1 MTQLSTLDRAE
12 ITAWLT
18 RVTQTIDRSL
28 REPARGEA
36 LALLRADLDGTTAS
50 VPILAQLALLD
61 DCLRVAHLAIEAR
74 RTESPALDGPEAA
87 AADAPEAAAA
97 EDAAAIAG
105 VAELIQVA
113 APKYF
118 AVLPL
123 YESFDDGATTAT
135 EVERFLAVH
144 RADPGAFGYAG
155 GSAWRG
161 LHLARH
167 VEQHTHNAAPL
178 RELERMLVR
187 IMDEVFAGRATRPLR
202 DARRRLRDLFE
213 PPPVAGDDPRDTAF
227 CRADGP
233 EVFSS
238 VAHGSQIHERDPFDV
253 ESIHADA
260 RDMFH
265 RQVVRATTPEQ
276 HQYSHGRTLL
286 VLGDSGSGK
295 THLLRAL
302 RQQVHAQRLGYVGYM
317 QMTSEVGDYARY
329 VLRNLIDS
337 LERPYDAPVFA
348 EAGLLYLS
356 DGLAEGRC
364 NIPASELEQLRNAEL
379 AGAEL
384 DDLIGGMV
392 DRILRADGL
401 HHLESDLIHALLL
414 LQRRDPALQRR
425 VIRFL
430 RCEPLSA
437 YEQRM
442 LGGLAARDQ
451 PEDPMRTI
459 QQLGSIA
466 YELQLA
472 SLVLLVDQVEDT
484 VPDGKTVTRLQQAL
498 DVLRGIADA
507 VPSIVVVM
515 ACLDDVYTALRGQ
528 LSRSVVDRLERDPA
542 PVRLAS
548 QRQREDIEAMLVRRL
563 DYLYATFDVAL
574 QDDDLFHPFAPHQI
588 EAVTLFRA
596 RDALAK
602 FREFHEACVA
612 AGAIV
617 GADAAP
623 PPSARPGLS
632 GAPGARGASAAPGAA
647 TLAVLDRA
655 WNDALAAGGGIPDDD
670 AGVLALVGDAIRGAG
685 DELGIEL
692 AVTAGRAKQL
702 VVEGKAIARRV
713 LEVCNGGA
721 QGGHLGNQLDNLRA
735 LISTGVVPIA
745 LRNSD
750 FQFKAKSKISKQVG
764 EFLQAGGRTVV
775 IEERQL
781 RAIGAA
787 RIVEAAHPE
796 AFGVWRRTNRPMMHL
811 AFVRAI
817 LELDL
822 VPRVSSIIH
831 TQELPQLERRPAP
844 VAAPPVPMP
853 RTPTQPI
860 GFDPAQVRLGET
872 TTMRKEPVLLPLDQ
886 LVTHVAV
893 LGTTGSGKTTAALAI
908 LEQLLE
914 RDLSVLLVD
923 RKGDLARYASPAW
936 WSDPSAEDHARRAA
950 LRHRI
955 DVDLFTPGNAQGR
968 PLRLPVIPMLADA
981 TSQERDQLAKFAA
994 AGLAAMMGYGTGT
1007 THRHKQSVLQ
1017 CAIQLHAEER
1027 EVTVELLRETI
1038 NRPDPELL
1046 TSVGPLQRFFA
1057 PLAEDLQTLDI
1068 QRGSLLAGDG
1078 EPLDAAALLP
1088 PPGARPRLTI
1098 INTAALT
1105 EIPMLQFWISRLLV
1119 ELGRLARKRPSKALQ
1134 GVIFLDEADAY
1145 IPATASPPTKEP
1157 MFELLRRARSEGFG
1171 VMLATQNPGDID
1183 YKARDLISTWLV
1195 GKVAQDRAIEKMRN
1209 LLASYPNVG
1218 SRLATQPTGHFFVL
1232 GHGAREIKS
1241 DRAMMTTEQ
1250 LSDDEIAALAR
1261 GTRDRSRVR
1270 SHSVGDP
1277 GDPAPLD
1284 GMPSDELR
1292 DKIYGER

>member
-28 REPARGEA
+28 RDTVRADA
-36 LALLRADLDGTTAS
+36 LSMLRADLDGTTAS
-50 VPILAQLALLD
+50 VAILAQLALID
-61 DCLRVAHLAIEAR
+61 DCLRVAHQAIEA
-74 RTESPALDGPEAA
+74 DGVA
-87 AADAPEAAAA
+87 APE
-97 EDAAAIAG
+97 EIARITD
-105 VAELIQVA
+105 LIQVA

-118 AVLPL
+118 AVLPR
-123 YESFDDGATTAT
+123 YESFDEGAAT
-135 EVERFLAVH
+135 PEEVERFFVQHHDDA
-144 RADPGAFGYAG
+144 GAFGYA
-155 GSAWRG
+155 SPSPWRG

-167 VEQHTHNAAPL
+167 VERHTRNAAPL

-187 IMDEVFAGRATRPLR
+187 IMDDVFAGRATTLER

-213 PPPVAGDDPRDTAF
+213 PPPVAGTDPRDLAF

-260 RDMFH
+260 REVFH

-276 HQYSHGRTLL
+276 HSYGHGRTLL
-286 VLGDSGSGK
+286 VLGDAGSGK

-348 EAGLLYLS
+348 ESGLLYLS
-356 DGLAEGRC
+356 DGLAEGRG
-364 NIPASELEQLRNAEL
+364 NIPTADLERLRSAEL
-379 AGAEL
+379 AVEEL
-384 DDLIGGMV
+384 DDLIGGMI
-392 DRILRADGL
+392 DRILRAEGL
-401 HHLESDLIHALLL
+401 DHLEPDLVHALLL

-430 RCEPLSA
+430 RCESLSP
-437 YEQRM
+437 YEQRL
-442 LGGLAARDQ
+442 LGGLASRDQ

-484 VPDGKTVTRLQQAL
+484 VPDGKTVTRLQQAI

-563 DYLYATFDVAL
+563 DYLYSTFDVAM
-574 QDDDLFHPFAPHQI
+574 QDDDPLHPFTPAQI

-596 RDALAK
+596 RDAIAK
-602 FREFHEACVA
+602 FREYREACVA
-612 AGAIV
+612 AGALV
-617 GADAAP
+617 ATPSGTRPAP
-623 PPSARPGLS
+623 PPEP
-632 GAPGARGASAAPGAA
+632 PAAAE
-647 TLAVLDRA
+647 LDRA
-655 WNDALAAGGGIPDDD
+655 WNDALVAGGGIPDDD
-670 AGVLALVGDAIRGAG
+670 AGVLSLVADAIRGAAE
-685 DELGIEL
+685 ELGSEL
-692 AVTAGRAKQL
+692 VVRSERPKQI
-702 VVEGKAIARRV
+702 VVEGKTIARRV

-781 RAIGAA
+781 RAVAAA
-787 RIVEAAHPE
+787 RAVADAHPQ
-796 AFGVWRRTNRPMMHL
+796 AFTAWKRANRPITHL
-811 AFVRAI
+811 AFVRTI
-817 LELDL
+817 LDL
-822 VPRVSSIIH
+822 DQVPRAKSVTT
-831 TQELPQLERRPAP
+831 TQQLPHLARPPASP
-844 VAAPPVPMP
+844 THPP
-853 RTPTQPI
+853 TGSQPI
-860 GFDPAQVRLGET
+860 VFDATKVRLGET
-872 TTMRKEPVLLPLDQ
+872 TTMRKESVMLPLEQ
-886 LVTHVAV
+886 ITTHVAV
-893 LGTTGSGKTTAALAI
+893 LGSTGSGKTTAALAI
-908 LEQLLE
+908 IEQLLE
-914 RDLSVLLVD
+914 RDIPVLLVD
-923 RKGDLARYASPAW
+923 RKGDLARYASAAW
-936 WSDPSAEDHARRAA
+936 WADPGAPDHDRRAA
-950 LRHRI
+950 LRDRI
-955 DVDLFTPGNAQGR
+955 DVALFTPGNPQGR
-968 PLRLPVIPMLADA
+968 ALRLPVIPMLADA
-981 TSQERDQLAKFAA
+981 GTQERDQLSKFAA
-994 AGLAAMMGYGTGT
+994 AGLATMMGYGTGT

-1027 EVTVELLRETI
+1027 EVTIDLLRETI

-1046 TSVGPLQRFFA
+1046 TRVGPLQRFFA
-1057 PLAEDLQTLDI
+1057 PLSEDLQTLAI
-1068 QRGSLLAGDG
+1068 QRGALLAGDG

-1088 PPGARPRLTI
+1088 PPGSRPRLSI
-1098 INTAALT
+1098 INTAALS
-1105 EIPMLQFWISRLLV
+1105 EVAVLQFWISRLLV
-1119 ELGRLARKRPSKALQ
+1119 ELGRLARRRPSKALQ
-1134 GVIFLDEADAY
+1134 GVVFFDEADAY
-1145 IPATASPPTKEP
+1145 IPATANPPTKEP
-1157 MFELLRRARSEGFG
+1157 MFELLRRARSEGLG

-1183 YKARDLISTWLV
+1183 YKARDNIGTWLV
-1195 GKVAQDRAIEKMRN
+1195 GKVSQERAIEKMRN
-1209 LLASYPNVG
+1209 LLASYPSVG

-1232 GHGAREIKS
+1232 GTGTREIRA
-1241 DRAMMTTEQ
+1241 DRAMMATEQ
-1250 LSDDEIAALAR
+1250 LPDHEIAELAR
-1261 GTRDRSRVR
+1261 ASR
-1270 SHSVGDP
+1270 
-1277 GDPAPLD
+1277 PL
-1284 GMPSDELR
+1284 
-1292 DKIYGER
+1292 